1 MRKIAGFLLSVLVLS
16 SCTVYKEYPIDIY
29 KPGEAYLPPDAK
41 NIALVYRNFKYEND
55 TLQHYFKDNRMLQ
68 KAKNDPVKLDSTL
81 AAICLNELALN
92 LKNENKERKISIYTD
107 FFKPHKAAK
116 MPVLN
121 TSVVNNL
128 VETMDADFVIMLET
142 YSYFY
147 TEYEGE
153 QGIPKPREVITAN
166 VWSAYNPVLQKI
178 TDRKTLIDTVF
189 WNALDEAGNID
200 KKSKLP
206 PRLSALKIA
215 SQLAGENYAKRYL
228 AAWVNTKRSYSI
240 PPLPDFEMAEKYIQ
254 KGDWDNAIL
263 LWKRYADDKNGK
275 LSINARYNLAFGY
288 EMKDDIDSAIQWI
301 TAAKQSAESYKNRSD
316 LKLIEQYNKV
326 LIQRKKEVERLNQM

>member
-1 MRKIAGFLLSVLVLS
+1 MRKIAGFLFSVLVLS

-55 TLQHYFKDNRMLQ
+55 TLQHYFKDNRMLR
-68 KAKNDPVKLDSTL
+68 KAKNDPANLDSAL

-92 LKNENKERKISIYTD
+92 LKKEDKEKKTSIYTNI
-107 FFKPHKAAK
+107 FKPHKAAK
-116 MPVLN
+116 MPVVN
-121 TSVVNNL
+121 TNVINNL
-128 VETMDADFVIMLET
+128 VETVDADFVIMLET

-147 TEYEGE
+147 AEYEAE
-153 QGIPKPREVITAN
+153 QSAPKPREVITAN
-166 VWSAYNPVLQKI
+166 VWSAYNPALQKI
-178 TDRKTLIDTVF
+178 TDRKTLIDTIF
-189 WNALDEAGNID
+189 WNAFDESGKLDSR
-200 KKSKLP
+200 SKLP
-206 PRLSALKIA
+206 PRLTALKIA
-215 SQLAGENYAKRYL
+215 SQLAGENYAKRYF
-228 AAWVNTKRSYSI
+228 AAWVNTKRTYSI

-275 LSINARYNLAFGY
+275 LAIHARYNLAFGY
-288 EMKDDIDSAIQWI
+288 EIKDDIDTAIQWI
-301 TAAKQSAESYKNRSD
+301 SAAKQSAESYHSRSD

-326 LIQRKKEVERLNQM
+326 LIQRKKDVERLNQM